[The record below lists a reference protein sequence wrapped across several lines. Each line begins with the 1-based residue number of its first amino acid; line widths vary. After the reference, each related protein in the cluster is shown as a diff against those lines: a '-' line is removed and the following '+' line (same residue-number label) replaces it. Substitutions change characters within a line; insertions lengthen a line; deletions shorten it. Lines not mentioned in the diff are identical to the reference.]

1 MVNTTTSTENH
12 KIVVMEHELVVQG
25 VQLTERKQMTH
36 VTSDDPSVPPK
47 NILVHTR
54 SIGDRSYE
62 VKEVKLDGEVTETTV
77 NTTLTNGQIQQFQAD
92 WLDMWCPT
100 ITDEQIANNQF
111 AVDDQSQQK
120 QQQQRQIAMDVQ
132 PANNPDP
139 EPVVEEELDDSTEP
153 VQEPVET
160 TEAAATDDEVPV
172 EKMEAAG
179 IDDDAKP
186 SEDVVVE
193 QKKDDDEQSVP
204 SQSVPSL

>member
-1 MVNTTTSTENH
+1 MGEDCKIVVMVNTTTSTENH

-120 QQQQRQIAMDVQ
+120 QQQKQIAMDVQ

-160 TEAAATDDEVPV
+160 TEAAATDD
-172 EKMEAAG
+172 
-179 IDDDAKP
+179 DAKP

-193 QKKDDDEQSVP
+193 QKKDDDEQS
-204 SQSVPSL
+204 